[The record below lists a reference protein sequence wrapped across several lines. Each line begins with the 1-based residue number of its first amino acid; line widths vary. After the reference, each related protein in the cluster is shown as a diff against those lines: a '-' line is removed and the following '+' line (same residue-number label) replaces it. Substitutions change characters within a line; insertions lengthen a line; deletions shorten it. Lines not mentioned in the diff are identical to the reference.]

1 VHKFWIDQLF
11 ILPVL
16 WVLPLQRL
24 RLAFVV
30 FFSSRFFFFFFFL
43 ALTDLLRFKRV
54 LDSFT
59 TISINCPSRT
69 SICVRVLAVRI
80 CNFTYFLLSVNT
92 SDNLFVIYLA
102 NESFELSVHI
112 NFYEDQNKVISKHS
126 K

>member
-24 RLAFVV
+24 RLTFLV
-30 FFSSRFFFFFFFL
+30 FSSSGLFLSL
-43 ALTDLLRFKRV
+43 ALTDLPRFRRV

-59 TISINCPSRT
+59 AISINCPSRT
-69 SICVRVLAVRI
+69 SICVRVLAAGI
-80 CNFTYFLLSVNT
+80 CDFTYFLLSVNT

-102 NESFELSVHI
+102 NESSELLVHI
-112 NFYEDQNKVISKHS
+112 NFYEDQHKVISKHS

>member
-16 WVLPLQRL
+16 WVLPFQRL
-24 RLAFVV
+24 RLAFLA
-30 FFSSRFFFFFFFL
+30 FSSSKVFLSL
-43 ALTDLLRFKRV
+43 ALTDLPCCRRA

-69 SICVRVLAVRI
+69 SICVRVLVAGI
-80 CNFTYFLLSVNT
+80 CDFTYFLLSVNT
-92 SDNLFVIYLA
+92 SNNVFVIYLA
-102 NESFELSVHI
+102 NESSELPVHI
-112 NFYEDQNKVISKHS
+112 DFYEDKKKIISKHF